1 MKKEWSDHAIT
12 PYDTSASYEINR
24 DARWVVTDISNRCT
38 NRLEI
43 AFEVDPPSV
52 AYQNHFHQLKSD
64 WQDGDVVTLEF
75 DGERMQA
82 AGFEI
87 LQSSEDVRNQQA
99 ERLGVSIEEIGS
111 YAFIRNFV
119 SLDYLIESSREK
131 ISEYY

>member
-1 MKKEWSDHAIT
+1 MLLRHMTHRHHMKSIVT
-12 PYDTSASYEINR
+12 RGGLSPTFQI
-24 DARWVVTDISNRCT
+24 DAPTGW
-38 NRLEI
+38 I

-52 AYQNHFHQLKSD
+52 AYQTHFHQLKSD

-99 ERLGVSIEEIGS
+99 ERLDYPSRKLARMHSFAISSHLIISSSLHVRKSQSIINLVEEI
-111 YAFIRNFV
+111 
-119 SLDYLIESSREK
+119 
-131 ISEYY
+131 

>member
-1 MKKEWSDHAIT
+1 MKSIVTRGGLSPAFQV
-12 PYDTSASYEINR
+12 
-24 DARWVVTDISNRCT
+24 DAPKG
-38 NRLEI
+38 LI
-43 AFEVDPPSV
+43 AFEVDPPSE
-52 AYQNHFHQLKSD
+52 AYQKHFHQLKSD
-64 WQDGDVVTLEF
+64 WQDGDIVTLEF
-75 DGERMQA
+75 DGKRMQA

-119 SLDYLIESSREK
+119 SLDYLVESSREK

>member
-1 MKKEWSDHAIT
+1 MLLRHMTHRHHMKSIVT
-12 PYDTSASYEINR
+12 RGGLSPTFQI
-24 DARWVVTDISNRCT
+24 DAPTGW
-38 NRLEI
+38 I